1 MERTR
6 TVLVA
11 DIREVLQV
19 LIGSVQK
26 SCAAG
31 IVIISCR
38 GRIAY
43 TRGMI
48 NTYIILNCKS
58 ERKTTGQAYLEGRII

>member
-11 DIREVLQV
+11 DIREVPQALV
-19 LIGSVQK
+19 GSLQK

-43 TRGMI
+43 TGGMI
-48 NTYIILNCKS
+48 NTYTHNFEL
-58 ERKTTGQAYLEGRII
+58 